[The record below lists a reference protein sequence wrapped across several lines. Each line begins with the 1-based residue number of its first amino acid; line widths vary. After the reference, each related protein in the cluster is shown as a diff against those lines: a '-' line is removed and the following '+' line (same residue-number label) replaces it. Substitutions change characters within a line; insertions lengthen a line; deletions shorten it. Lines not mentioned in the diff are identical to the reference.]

1 MQQWQLSHKI
11 FAFYT
16 FCNPSENM
24 AFSHHISHSLAKRG
38 PTQKQAFSE
47 ALSRYFHLK
56 TENLN
61 PTAR

>member
-16 FCNPSENM
+16 FCNPSEKWH
-24 AFSHHISHSLAKRG
+24 FLIIFRILL
-38 PTQKQAFSE
+38 QKE
-47 ALSRYFHLK
+47 DLLK
-56 TENLN
+56 NKHFLKPFQDIFIKAEHLN